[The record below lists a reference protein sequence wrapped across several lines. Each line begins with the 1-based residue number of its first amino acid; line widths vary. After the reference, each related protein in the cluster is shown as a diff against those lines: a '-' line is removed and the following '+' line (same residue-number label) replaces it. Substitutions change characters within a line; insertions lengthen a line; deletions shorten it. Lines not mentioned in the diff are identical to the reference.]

1 MCKKSGFVILSLV
14 TVKRKK
20 TISNDDHFVI
30 SPRKM
35 QIGNKFEFERWLC
48 VLQCKALVLAVHSR
62 ETRNDSNETRRVSRE
77 ARCVSR
83 EGGNLHLS
91 STIHCLSS
99 TWSRLPSFGHLN
111 QPLPCVHYT
120 SESTLV
126 GKSSFFSHGPGDFP
140 FPLAH
145 IYIYI
150 YIILSLQSPYK
161 YHANISV
168 PSGRVDNKCT
178 LLFVFPGHTN
188 KIVSF
193 LEK

>member
-20 TISNDDHFVI
+20 TISNDDHFLI

-77 ARCVSR
+77 TRRVSREARRVSR

-91 STIHCLSS
+91 GTVIRSS
-99 TWSRLPSFGHLN
+99 VFLLRAQSRMPCWITSFN
-111 QPLPCVHYT
+111 
-120 SESTLV
+120 SEV
-126 GKSSFFSHGPGDFP
+126 
-140 FPLAH
+140 
-145 IYIYI
+145 
-150 YIILSLQSPYK
+150 
-161 YHANISV
+161 
-168 PSGRVDNKCT
+168 
-178 LLFVFPGHTN
+178 
-188 KIVSF
+188 
-193 LEK
+193 